1 MTAPVR
7 QSVPQLTGAE
17 LERRKRDEKDMNRT
31 RANWRR
37 GTPYQ
42 GTFAATVES
51 NLGLLTNALPKS
63 GRPPWATF
71 CFGSHHLAR
80 GGASD

>member
-31 RANWRR
+31 RAT
-37 GTPYQ
+37 GA
-42 GTFAATVES
+42 G
-51 NLGLLTNALPKS
+51 
-63 GRPPWATF
+63 GRPIK
-71 CFGSHHLAR
+71 GHLPQQSKAIS
-80 GGASD
+80 AF